1 MRFLRLC
8 VWGYLTLAVAGCTP
22 QEEGP
27 PNIIFILA
35 DDLGWADLPAY
46 GNAFNEA
53 PNLSRLASQGK
64 LFTNAYAAAPVCSP
78 TRASIQ
84 SGQYPARTGII
95 DFIPGHWR
103 PYEKL
108 RVASNKT
115 QFLPSEIY
123 TLGELMRDAGYATG
137 YFGKWH
143 LGGSPEHLPESQ
155 GYSESVVYRGGGYF
169 GFGEKLHPPQEF
181 PPQKILSEALT
192 DLGIRFIENNKENPF
207 FLFLA
212 HYDVHVQLDADTA
225 LIHKYLRKEK
235 AGDYPS
241 NAIYAAMVEHVDRS
255 VGRVMDKLEELKLED
270 NTMVVF
276 FSDNGGLV
284 SRYDKI
290 PLIANSKKH
299 YYEGDTLLYVA
310 SSNYPLRSEKGTV
323 FEGGIR
329 EPLIIKWPG
338 KISQGTT
345 SDALI
350 TSVDFFPTFA
360 ALTGAKLPNN
370 QELDG
375 ENILPE
381 LTGGEV
387 DPQRAIYWHYPIY
400 HHDVPASVVRKGD
413 WKLIHF
419 LDDDHLELYNLREDI
434 GETTDLAE
442 KHPGKVDEL
451 EQLLNNWRQEV
462 NAQMPEKNPDFDPEK
477 REKWGRHPYFGR
489 KSGS

>member
-1 MRFLRLC
+1 M
-8 VWGYLTLAVAGCTP
+8 WGYLTLAVAGCTSK
-22 QEEGP
+22 EEGP

-115 QFLPSEIY
+115 QFLPSEIH

-155 GYSESVVYRGGGYF
+155 GYNESVVYHGGGYF
-169 GFGEKLHPPQEF
+169 GFGEKLHPPQDF

-192 DLGIRFIENNKENPF
+192 DLGIRFIENNRQNPF

-370 QELDG
+370 QVLDG

>member
-1 MRFLRLC
+1 M
-8 VWGYLTLAVAGCTP
+8 WGYLTLAVAGCTP

-115 QFLPSEIY
+115 QFLPSEIH

-155 GYSESVVYRGGGYF
+155 GYNESVVYHGGGYF

-370 QELDG
+370 QVLDG

-400 HHDVPASVVRKGD
+400 HHDVPASVVRKED

-419 LDDDHLELYNLREDI
+419 LDDDHIELYNLREDI

-477 REKWGRHPYFGR
+477 REKWGRHPYFDR
-489 KSGS
+489 KPGS

>member
-1 MRFLRLC
+1 M
-8 VWGYLTLAVAGCTP
+8 WGYLTLAVAGCTSK
-22 QEEGP
+22 EEGP

-115 QFLPSEIY
+115 QFLPSEIH

-155 GYSESVVYRGGGYF
+155 GYNESVVYRGGGYF

-192 DLGIRFIENNKENPF
+192 DLGIRFIESNRENPF

-370 QELDG
+370 QVLDG

-419 LDDDHLELYNLREDI
+419 LDDDHIELYNLREDI

-477 REKWGRHPYFGR
+477 REKWGRHPYFDR
-489 KSGS
+489 KPGS